1 MAKKTYSVLTAVD
14 HDNQRYETDSVIDLD
29 DQQAAPLLAVAAIE
43 PTAAASAPA
52 GVTAPEDAS
61 ERLAAISTA
70 IGQLDPANT
79 GLWLKDGKPKTDA
92 IVALLG
98 WPVSAAERD
107 AAWNLIQPAQ
117 A

>member
-14 HDNQRYETDSVIDLD
+14 HDNQRYEIGAGIDLD
-29 DQQAAPLLAVAAIE
+29 DQQAAPLLAVSAIE
-43 PTAAASAPA
+43 PAAAANAPPA
-52 GVTAPEDAS
+52 VTAPEDAS

-79 GLWLKDGKPKTDA
+79 DLWLKDGRPKADA
-92 IVALLG
+92 IVAVLG
-98 WPVSAAERD
+98 WPVTAAERD
-107 AAWNLIQPAQ
+107 AAWNLIQPQ